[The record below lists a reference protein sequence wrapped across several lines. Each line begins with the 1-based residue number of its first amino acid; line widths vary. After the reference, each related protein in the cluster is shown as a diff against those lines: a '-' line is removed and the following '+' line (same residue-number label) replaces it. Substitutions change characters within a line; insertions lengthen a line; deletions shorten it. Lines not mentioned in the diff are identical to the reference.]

1 MGCHPRVMHV
11 LSGLTGG
18 GAETNTVR
26 LSNALADRGWQQ
38 VVVTLT
44 PEIDPHLRSLL
55 RVPLHY
61 PPQARRFV
69 GGAAILADSIRDF
82 QPGVIHGRA
91 YRTWA
96 ECITARIT
104 TGSDAKL
111 VQSFHGATS
120 LDIQVARRRVMA
132 WFMHGLT
139 DTFAAV
145 SHDLARRMTEQ
156 WQISAERI
164 QVVPNGVDVDRFH
177 PPTCREEAKRVLGID
192 PGAFAVGSVGSL
204 REVKNQGMLLRA
216 FAGFA
221 AAGGSNVLLLVG
233 DGPMRGDL
241 ESLAQDLG
249 IGDQTM
255 FCGRQ
260 GEVARYLSAMDVF
273 VQPSL
278 KEGSPTA
285 VLEAMAC
292 GIPTVAVRSTG
303 CAELHEQ
310 IEQPLL
316 VDPDDIES
324 LQELLSDLA
333 DDADRRR
340 ELGEGGRQAVIHK
353 FSFERMVEA
362 YEDLYR
368 RTAAAEVGQPLCV
381 RS

>member
-1 MGCHPRVMHV
+1 MHV

-26 LSNALADRGWQQ
+26 LSSALADRGWEQ

-69 GGAAILADSIRDF
+69 GGAAILAESIRDF
-82 QPGVIHGRA
+82 QPHIIHGRA

-120 LDIQVARRRVMA
+120 FDIQVTRRRVMA

-139 DTFAAV
+139 DAFAAV
-145 SHDLARRMTEQ
+145 SHDLARRMTGQ
-156 WQISAERI
+156 WQIPAERI
-164 QVVPNGVDVDRFH
+164 RIVPNGVDVDRFC
-177 PPTCREEAKRVLGID
+177 PPICREEAKRGLGID
-192 PGAFAVGSVGSL
+192 PDAFAVGSVGSL

-221 AAGGSNVLLLVG
+221 LAGRRSVLLLVG
-233 DGPMRGDL
+233 DGPMRAGL
-241 ESLAQDLG
+241 EVLARDLG
-249 IGDQTM
+249 VGDRVM

-260 GEVARYLSAMDVF
+260 GEVEKYLSAMDVF

-316 VDPDDIES
+316 VDPDDIEY
-324 LQELLSDLA
+324 LQDLLTGLA
-333 DDADRRR
+333 DDVDRRR
-340 ELGEGGRQAVIHK
+340 KLGEGGRQAVIDK
-353 FSFERMVEA
+353 FSFERMIDA

-368 RTAAAEVGQPLCV
+368 RTASVEVGQPLCV
-381 RS
+381 KS

>member
-1 MGCHPRVMHV
+1 MHV

-26 LSNALADRGWQQ
+26 LSSALADRGWEQ

-44 PEIDPHLRSLL
+44 PEIDPHLQSLL

-69 GGAAILADSIRDF
+69 GGAAILAESIRDF
-82 QPGVIHGRA
+82 QPHIIHGRA

-120 LDIQVARRRVMA
+120 FDIQVTRRRVMA

-139 DTFAAV
+139 DAFAAV
-145 SHDLARRMTEQ
+145 SHDLARRMTGQ
-156 WQISAERI
+156 WQIPAERI
-164 QVVPNGVDVDRFH
+164 RVVPNGVDVDRFC
-177 PPTCREEAKRVLGID
+177 PPIYREEAKRGLGID
-192 PGAFAVGSVGSL
+192 PDAFAVGSVGSL

-221 AAGGSNVLLLVG
+221 LAGRRSVLLLVG
-233 DGPMRGDL
+233 DGPMREDL
-241 ESLAQDLG
+241 EALARDLG
-249 IGDQTM
+249 VGDRVM

-260 GEVARYLSAMDVF
+260 GEVEKYLSAMDVF

-316 VDPDDIES
+316 VDPDDIEY
-324 LQELLSDLA
+324 LQDLLTGLA
-333 DDADRRR
+333 DDVDRRR
-340 ELGEGGRQAVIHK
+340 KLGEGGRQAVKDK
-353 FSFERMVEA
+353 FSFERMIDA

-368 RTAAAEVGQPLCV
+368 RTASVEVGQPL
-381 RS
+381 